1 MSEENEMLL
10 LLKELVSKV
19 KNLEESVYH
28 KDNLLMKAGLVVVNS
43 PSPLMDNSNI
53 PMGGSTIKKSMEWDD
68 IHDIVN
74 NMER

>member
-1 MSEENEMLL
+1 
-10 LLKELVSKV
+10 
-19 KNLEESVYH
+19 
-28 KDNLLMKAGLVVVNS
+28 MKAGLVVVNS